1 MSTESEPIIDGK
13 PLSELK
19 VVDLRNELEKL
30 GLPKAGNKKE
40 LYDRLKEHL
49 LKEQTSGTTE
59 STQQEVVNPLVAQ
72 YLATQQAALAATTQ
86 RSETSG
92 LI

>member
-49 LKEQTSGTTE
+49 LKEPQETTG
-59 STQQEVVNPLVAQ
+59 STQQEVYNTVI
-72 YLATQQAALAATTQ
+72 YKFWEICK
-86 RSETSG
+86 R
-92 LI
+92 